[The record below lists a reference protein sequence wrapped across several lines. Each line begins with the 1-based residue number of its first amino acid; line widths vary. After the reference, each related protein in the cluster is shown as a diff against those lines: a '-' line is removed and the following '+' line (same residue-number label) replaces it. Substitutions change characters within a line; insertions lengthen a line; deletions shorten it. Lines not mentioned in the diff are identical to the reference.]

1 MLLRLLKNR
10 LNHRYSLPV
19 LFPLLLAACGS
30 QPPLEGEG
38 EPALPVGGGESGR
51 PARPVPNPPATSRW
65 NGGREASIRV
75 VRKKAGGTIGSTGN
89 AGMPSGGT
97 APTPA
102 LSPAPIASGPNGG
115 GFYKDDGLPDQVPSG
130 LAGLPDAQP
139 RREPLHRFANQ
150 PYTALGKTYVPFTGL
165 RPYKAQGRAS
175 WYGKKFHG
183 QKTSTGETYNM
194 FAMTAAHT
202 LLAIP
207 SYVRVTNLENGR
219 SVVVRVT
226 DRGPFHADRIIDLSY
241 AAALKLGVLA
251 KGSAM
256 VEVESI
262 LPAATGLALPE
273 DDDSRERGIVIP
285 GFEAEV
291 EEAKRGA
298 QSRPAATPPVSAPVT
313 AAAIL
318 PVVQVARER
327 KPSPSGDADTSARMV
342 AEPPLRG
349 IFLQFGAFAN
359 PENANALKVRLEQ
372 SLDWLTEPFSIHN
385 QGGVARVQAGP
396 YASRDL
402 AERIAER
409 VRQSTG
415 SKPGIAIR

>member
-10 LNHRYSLPV
+10 INTRYSLPV
-19 LFPLLLAACGS
+19 LFPLLLAACS
-30 QPPLEGEG
+30 SHPPLEGDSEQ
-38 EPALPVGGGESGR
+38 AIPVEGGEASRR
-51 PARPVPNPPATSRW
+51 PAGIPATTEQPGRRW

-75 VRKKAGGTIGSTGN
+75 VRKKAGGMTGGAGSTP
-89 AGMPSGGT
+89 ATSSPLPS
-97 APTPA
+97 AP
-102 LSPAPIASGPNGG
+102 LVSGPNGG
-115 GFYKDDGLPDQVPSG
+115 GFYKDDGLPDQVPTG
-130 LAGLPDAQP
+130 LANLPDAQP
-139 RREPLHRFANQ
+139 RRETLHRFANQ
-150 PYTALGKTYVPFTGL
+150 PYTALGKTYVPFSSL
-165 RPYKAQGRAS
+165 RPYKAQGIAS

-251 KGSAM
+251 RGSAM

-262 LPAATGLALPE
+262 LPPATGLALPE
-273 DDDSRERGIVIP
+273 DENSRERGIVIP

-291 EEAKRGA
+291 EEARQAARQAKA
-298 QSRPAATPPVSAPVT
+298 PAPVQPPATPIAAAMLPVANVTRPLPADSPNGETAVSAT
-313 AAAIL
+313 
-318 PVVQVARER
+318 
-327 KPSPSGDADTSARMV
+327 G
-342 AEPPLRG
+342 AEPVLHG

-359 PENANALKVRLEQ
+359 PENANTLKTRLEQ
-372 SLDWLTEPFSIHN
+372 ALNWLTEPFSIHN
-385 QGGVARVQAGP
+385 QGGIARVQAGP
-396 YASRDL
+396 YTSRDQ

-409 VRQSTG
+409 IRQSTG
-415 SKPGIAIR
+415 SKPGIAVR